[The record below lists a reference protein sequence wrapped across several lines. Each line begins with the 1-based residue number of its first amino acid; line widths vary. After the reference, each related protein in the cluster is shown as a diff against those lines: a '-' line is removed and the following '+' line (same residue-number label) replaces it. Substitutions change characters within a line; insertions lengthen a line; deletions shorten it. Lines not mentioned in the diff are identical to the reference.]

1 MRKLKMVWAKALLGA
16 PAWGIYLAA
25 MALCALAGLLLA
37 MLEARLAGV
46 AAGRLAVLLMSLLAG
61 GFLGWAINSSKDSRN
76 SNNWEIAQG
85 LRKREFFV
93 HYQPIVTAHSGHCIG
108 VEVLARWRHP
118 VQGFIPSQLFIPAA
132 EEAGL
137 IVALTRYLLRCV
149 GHELGQIMLP
159 PGFVVGVNIS
169 ASHLTTRDIIEDCR
183 LLLSVL
189 KDKQIQLVLEVSE
202 RVALEEHEESLKVV
216 QELKTMGV
224 QLALDDFGA
233 GHADR
238 HYLQKW
244 GFDYLK
250 VEKGYVSAI
259 GKDSFRS
266 NILDGILVNANQFG
280 LKVVVKGVETQG
292 QQSYLHAK
300 GFQYLQGFFFGKPMT
315 LNHFRRWLYAEVA
328 HESEPPRPAASRAE
342 GV

>member
-16 PAWGIYLAA
+16 PAWAVYVSA
-25 MALCALAGLLLA
+25 MVLYVLVGLLLVA
-37 MLEARLAGV
+37 LESRLA
-46 AAGRLAVLLMSLLAG
+46 LAMGGLLTPLLMSLLAG
-61 GFLGWAINSSKDSRN
+61 GFLGWAINSAKDSRN

-93 HYQPIVTAHSGHCIG
+93 HYQPIVTAQSGHCIG
-108 VEVLARWRHP
+108 IEVLARWRHP

-159 PGFVVGVNIS
+159 PGFVVGVNVS
-169 ASHLTTRDIIEDCR
+169 ASHLTTRDIIDDCG

-216 QELKTMGV
+216 QELKSMGV

-259 GKDSFRS
+259 GKDGFRS
-266 NILDGILVNANQFG
+266 NILDDLLVNATQLG

-292 QQSYLHAK
+292 QQSYLNAK

-328 HESEPPRPAASRAE
+328 HETESPRSAASRVE
-342 GV
+342 GA

>member
-1 MRKLKMVWAKALLGA
+1 MRKLKMVWGRALLGA
-16 PAWGIYLAA
+16 PAWAVYVSA
-25 MALCALAGLLLA
+25 MVLCVLVGLLLVTLESRLTLA
-37 MLEARLAGV
+37 MGGLLAP
-46 AAGRLAVLLMSLLAG
+46 LLMALLAG
-61 GFLGWAINSSKDSRN
+61 AALGWAINSTKDSRN

-93 HYQPIVTAHSGHCIG
+93 HYQPIVTAQSGHCIG

-149 GHELGQIMLP
+149 GYELGQMMLP
-159 PGFVVGVNIS
+159 AGFVVGVNIS

-189 KDKQIQLVLEVSE
+189 KDKHIQLVLEVSE

-216 QELKTMGV
+216 RELKAMGV

-238 HYLQKW
+238 HYLQTW

-259 GKDSFRS
+259 GKEGFRG
-266 NILDGILVNANQFG
+266 NILDDILVNATQLG
-280 LKVVVKGVETQG
+280 LKVMIKGVETQG
-292 QQSYLHAK
+292 QQSYLNAK
-300 GFQYLQGFFFGKPMT
+300 GFQFLQGFFFGRPMT

-328 HESEPPRPAASRAE
+328 SESESPRPAAPRAE
-342 GV
+342 GT